1 VAAPHGASTS
11 VPLSGAS
18 WTQAPG
24 ELDLLVGSVTLQT
37 PASCTGSIGNAFV
50 VNVDG
55 NATTFALAPSAPA
68 SSTVTVPIV
77 VAGIMEPTVSAS
89 HTITASL
96 ANSCTQS
103 GEDYSVTGVKLD
115 IVKFS

>member
-1 VAAPHGASTS
+1 
-11 VPLSGAS
+11 LSGAS

-24 ELDLLVGSVTLQT
+24 ELDLLVGSVTMQT
-37 PASCTGSIGNAFV
+37 PATCTGSIGNALV

-55 NATTFALAPSAPA
+55 TATTFALAPSAPA
-68 SSTVTVPIV
+68 SSTVTVPIA
-77 VAGIMEPTVSAS
+77 VAGIMEPTASSS

-96 ANSCTQS
+96 ANSCTKA
-103 GEDYSVTGVKLD
+103 GEDYTVTGVKLD